1 MAVYSISD
9 LEKLSGIKAHTIR
22 MWEKRYDLIQPERTS
37 TNIRYYKDKDL
48 RLLINVAILKRNGFR
63 ISQIAAMSHEK
74 ITAEARKISSTGQ
87 EDRHQ
92 LDALTIAMIDLDE
105 YAFDDIINSNIEEM
119 GFERTMLEVIYPLL
133 DKLSLLWIT
142 GAIKPVQENF
152 MSYAIRQK
160 IIVAIEEAKRK
171 LPPQKEAHSFL
182 IYLPE
187 GESQELS
194 LLFMNYLIVKRHFKV
209 VNIGQNITFMDV
221 QDACEIH
228 SPDFIFTMMNEEPD
242 RMSAEEY
249 IKDLSKELPD
259 SEILITGYQAA
270 SQDEQPPSNV
280 HYLRSLQETIDFLD
294 SIKN

>member
-1 MAVYSISD
+1 
-9 LEKLSGIKAHTIR
+9 
-22 MWEKRYDLIQPERTS
+22 
-37 TNIRYYKDKDL
+37 
-48 RLLINVAILKRNGFR
+48 
-63 ISQIAAMSHEK
+63 
-74 ITAEARKISSTGQ
+74 
-87 EDRHQ
+87 
-92 LDALTIAMIDLDE
+92 
-105 YAFDDIINSNIEEM
+105 
-119 GFERTMLEVIYPLL
+119 
-133 DKLSLLWIT
+133 
-142 GAIKPVQENF
+142 